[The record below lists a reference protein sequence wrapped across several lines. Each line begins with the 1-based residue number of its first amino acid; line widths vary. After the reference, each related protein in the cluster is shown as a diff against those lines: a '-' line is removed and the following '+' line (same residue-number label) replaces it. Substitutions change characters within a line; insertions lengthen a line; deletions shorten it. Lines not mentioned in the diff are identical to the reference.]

1 MKNQLKIFLIFPIL
15 LILIYCIPDISKKA
29 KEQNDKNNLLRFAQF
44 LVSTELYYLKIVST
58 QPENG
63 TNIGST
69 QAITITFNKDVR
81 QCWLNR
87 EQPTIQT
94 LTNITI
100 NGKNVTINPQS
111 GNWGSSGQTLKIF
124 GTCFPYE
131 GQRAEISLN
140 YTIN

>member
-15 LILIYCIPDISKKA
+15 LILIYCKLDFFKKSKENNNDLLLGIA
-29 KEQNDKNNLLRFAQF
+29 ANQVLTEQYF
-44 LVSTELYYLKIVST
+44 LKIVSIE
-58 QPENG
+58 PENG

-69 QAITITFNKDVR
+69 QSIKITFNKDVR
-81 QCWLNR
+81 QCGLQQ
-87 EQPTIQT
+87 EQPTNQV

-111 GNWGSSGQTLKIF
+111 GNWGSSGETLRIF
-124 GTCFPYE
+124 GGCSPIDGTFN
-131 GQRAEISLN
+131 AAISLN